1 MEKEIAV
8 YFRLKHITYDHHL
21 LLYYLFLFIS
31 FVGAVGVSRRRNMT
45 KIKRKRV
52 IKTCAYCYHHKLK
65 CDRNNPCSTCIRTK
79 SECIY
84 YFQQLSKDDETSA
97 LKTSKP
103 EIEHNNKTT
112 TNDNKVTKKRKIKN
126 NIKVKFKSSANNVPI
141 YYSRAFYPYLEPSL
155 NRMFL
160 FKLSDINEHGLLSHE
175 DPNILID
182 GPNSYLNYTRE
193 ELVNEYPKKE
203 YCDNIIHLY
212 WEYVHPLIPV
222 VDKDSTVERYSKFW
236 EEFYDPVNPQFDID
250 SGILFLAMIYSIK
263 KAFEVNEKDPEIL
276 KKIKK
281 EKNDV
286 YNTFEKFKLAFN
298 LISNA
303 SFAFIQASI
312 IFYQC
317 GYIYYVGIFPYT
329 ASLARQAEFMGL
341 HRDPILHNV
350 HQKKI
355 DIKDAEL
362 RRISWNFIRFLDTAT
377 SITAGMSP
385 HMIMTNSST
394 RFPSKY
400 DYNPETGRFDGD
412 VNPFML
418 FHITRF
424 KCSLVME
431 TISHY
436 LNSDFSSDEEK
447 IIRWEGI
454 SQTVTALYQD
464 INVLIQEIFD
474 CSNNPKYSKILL
486 RWLVSNTIVIVHRTY
501 LLHLACDRRPYSHQN
516 RVIMKPLNKPDI
528 GFTKLSQATTNKEFF
543 EQILTIR
550 MPYSGLGVEVC
561 TLLLYETKI
570 RVRMSPEL
578 NKFKWFARASNPFQY
593 VFFVLRDIYHF
604 PTKVYDFKD
613 LPIEIQNSIH
623 DDEIL
628 NCKEEVRKY
637 AVDVSI
643 SSLYRLKDQWP
654 ARVCDMM
661 EFLVELRKFVYKS
674 VEDRTK
680 LFSKT
685 NFEAEEFN
693 FIDSTFELDK
703 YRSIYNII
711 SGLNSDR
718 SPFSLNSTG
727 SNNDQFSKETR
738 DFSNK
743 ESSLDDVSVT
753 KYELIN
759 ETHDTF
765 LNNVNNQPTMNDYIT
780 YKNTSLQHQRDPIL
794 QNLSSQDTRQT
805 SPTFSTYYGK
815 TSNTIGSNGVISSLP
830 LIQKMQPTIP
840 IISQPNVTKS
850 LGNVNASPSPSI
862 YSDQMLQQSL
872 PSIQTSSSYMQS
884 FSSFSSST
892 NNALGKY
899 VNNNRSFEIGRK
911 DKDIYDSTISIH
923 TPNISNTRTI
933 SLNNGSLPN
942 TTNLENE
949 DLDKQ

>member
-1 MEKEIAV
+1 
-8 YFRLKHITYDHHL
+8 
-21 LLYYLFLFIS
+21 
-31 FVGAVGVSRRRNMT
+31 MT
-45 KIKRKRV
+45 KIKRRRV
-52 IKTCAYCYHHKLK
+52 INTCAYCYHHKLK
-65 CDRNNPCSTCIRTK
+65 CDRNKPCSTCIRTK
-79 SECIY
+79 SDCIY
-84 YFQQLSKDDETSA
+84 YFKQGSKDDEKSIM
-97 LKTSKP
+97 KFS
-103 EIEHNNKTT
+103 TT
-112 TNDNKVTKKRKIKN
+112 KVDNKDESIINLNKNISTKEKYIN
-126 NIKVKFKSSANNVPI
+126 SNVKVKFKSSANNVPI

-155 NRMFL
+155 NKMFL
-160 FKLSDINEHGLLSHE
+160 FKMSDIMEHGILSHE

-182 GPNSYLNYTRE
+182 NQNAYLNYTRE
-193 ELVNEYPKKE
+193 ELVSEYPKKE

-212 WEYVHPLIPV
+212 WEYIHPLVPV
-222 VDKDSTVERYSKFW
+222 IDKESTIERYFKFW

-250 SGILFLAMIYSIK
+250 SGILFLAMIYAIK
-263 KAFEVNEKDPEIL
+263 KAFEVNEKDPEKL

-286 YNTFEKFKLAFN
+286 YNTFEKFKLSFN

-394 RFPSKY
+394 KFPSKY
-400 DYNPETGRFDGD
+400 DYNLETDKFDGD
-412 VNPFML
+412 VNPFMI

-464 INVLIQEIFD
+464 INVLIQEIFN
-474 CSNNPKYSKILL
+474 CSSNPKYSKILL

-550 MPYSGLGVEVC
+550 MPYSGLAVEVC

-613 LPIEIQNSIH
+613 LPIEIQKSIH

-628 NCKEEVRKY
+628 YCKEEVRKY

-643 SSLYRLKDQWP
+643 KSLYRLKDQWP
-654 ARVCDMM
+654 ARICDIM

-711 SGLNSDR
+711 SGLNSDQ

-727 SNNDQFSKETR
+727 SNNEQFLKEAR

-743 ESSLDDVSVT
+743 ESMLSDTSVT
-753 KYELIN
+753 KYDSIN
-759 ETHDTF
+759 ETQEAF
-765 LNNVNNQPTMNDYIT
+765 SGKINNQPIINDF
-780 YKNTSLQHQRDPIL
+780 TSYERDPIS
-794 QNLSSQDTRQT
+794 QNLSSPQDVRQN
-805 SPTFSTYYGK
+805 SSTFSTYSGK
-815 TSNTIGSNGVISSLP
+815 TNNTIGPNCMISSLP

-840 IISQPNVTKS
+840 LISQPVISKS
-850 LGNVNASPSPSI
+850 ISNINTPSPSN
-862 YSDQMLQQSL
+862 YSDQALQQSIPL
-872 PSIQTSSSYMQS
+872 IQ
-884 FSSFSSST
+884 
-892 NNALGKY
+892 
-899 VNNNRSFEIGRK
+899 VNNTLGNYTNINKGGFELGQREK
-911 DKDIYDSTISIH
+911 HIYGPSMSIH
-923 TPNISNTRTI
+923 TPNISNTRTV
-933 SLNNGSLPN
+933 SLDNGSLSN
-942 TTNLENE
+942 TINLDNGE
-949 DLDKQ
+949 LDK